1 MKYLEPSELKKL
13 LDATRNAGDHNALR
27 DWTILTVAYRH
38 AMRAEEISSLT
49 LKDVDLKSNTMRIRR
64 VKGSLE
70 SVQPI
75 EAAPGGQPWL
85 NERKAL
91 RMWLSQRGP
100 ALEMPGDLPPGTPGY
115 KFCSESFYV
124 PRATAEKW
132 CEASAFCFTSQKG
145 GKLTTNAL
153 WRMFQTRA
161 EAAGIKDR
169 SLHSLK
175 HTRASLMLQGGAT
188 VTETA
193 MTCGHRAL
201 SSTMRYLHT
210 TPEQAAAAAKRAEAN
225 VF

>member
-1 MKYLEPSELKKL
+1 MQFLESNELKRL
-13 LDATRNAGDHNALR
+13 LDVTRNAGDHNALR
-27 DWTILTVAYRH
+27 DWAILTLGYRH
-38 AMRAEEISSLT
+38 AMRAEELSELR
-49 LKDVDLKSNTMRIRR
+49 LRDVDLKSSTIRIRR

-70 SVQPI
+70 SIQPV
-75 EAAPGGQPWL
+75 APAPGGQPWL

-91 RMWLSQRGP
+91 RLY
-100 ALEMPGDLPPGTPGY
+100 LEHRDGTGVDPSD
-115 KFCSESFYV
+115 FVFV
-124 PRATAEKW
+124 
-132 CEASAFCFTSQKG
+132 SQKG

-153 WRMFQTRA
+153 WRIFQTRA
-161 EAAGIKDR
+161 EAAGIKGR

-210 TPEQAAAAAKRAEAN
+210 TPEQAAKAARKAEAN

>member
-1 MKYLEPSELKKL
+1 MQYLQPNELRKL
-13 LDATRNAGDHNALR
+13 LDTTRSSGDHNALR
-27 DWTILTVAYRH
+27 DWTLLTVAYRH
-38 AMRAEEISSLT
+38 AMRAEEISNLA
-49 LKDVDLKSNTMRIRR
+49 LKDVDLKSNTIRIRR

-70 SVQPI
+70 SIQPI

-91 RMWLSQRGP
+91 RLYLGQRDGKRLDP
-100 ALEMPGDLPPGTPGY
+100 SG
-115 KFCSESFYV
+115 FVFV
-124 PRATAEKW
+124 
-132 CEASAFCFTSQKG
+132 SQKG
-145 GKLTTNAL
+145 GRLTTNAL
-153 WRMFQTRA
+153 WRLFQARA
-161 EAAGIKDR
+161 KAAGIKGR

-210 TPEQAAAAAKRAEAN
+210 TPEQAAMAARKAEAN
-225 VF
+225 LF

>member
-1 MKYLEPSELKKL
+1 MKYLEPNELKKL
-13 LDATRNAGDHNALR
+13 LDTTRSADDHNALR

-38 AMRAEEISSLT
+38 AMRAEEISNLT
-49 LKDVDLKSNTMRIRR
+49 FKDVDLKSNTIRIRR

-70 SVQPI
+70 SIQPI
-75 EAAPGGQPWL
+75 EGAPGGQPWL

-91 RMWLSQRGP
+91 RLYLEQRDGKKVDP
-100 ALEMPGDLPPGTPGY
+100 SG
-115 KFCSESFYV
+115 FVFV
-124 PRATAEKW
+124 
-132 CEASAFCFTSQKG
+132 SQKG
-145 GKLTTNAL
+145 GQLTTNAL
-153 WRMFQTRA
+153 WRIFQTRA

-210 TPEQAAAAAKRAEAN
+210 TPERAALAARKAEAN

>member
-1 MKYLEPSELKKL
+1 MQFLEPSELKKL
-13 LDATRNAGDHNALR
+13 LDSTRDAGDHNALR
-27 DWTILTVAYRH
+27 DWAILTLGYRH
-38 AMRAEEISSLT
+38 AMRAEEISELR
-49 LKDVDLKSNTMRIRR
+49 LKDVDLRSNTIRIHR

-70 SVQPI
+70 SIQPI
-75 EAAPGGQPWL
+75 EPAPGGQPWL

-91 RMWLSQRGP
+91 RLWL
-100 ALEMPGDLPPGTPGY
+100 
-115 KFCSESFYV
+115 
-124 PRATAEKW
+124 EKRDGKQID
-132 CEASAFCFTSQKG
+132 ASGFVFVSQKG

-153 WRMFQTRA
+153 WRIFQTRS
-161 EAAGIKDR
+161 EAAGIEGR

-210 TPEQAAAAAKRAEAN
+210 TPEQAARAARKAEAN

>member
-1 MKYLEPSELKKL
+1 MEAAVKYLQPNELKKL
-13 LDATRNAGDHNALR
+13 LDTTRNAGDHNALR
-27 DWTILTVAYRH
+27 DWTILAVAYRH
-38 AMRAEEISSLT
+38 AMRAEEISNLT
-49 LKDVDLKSNTMRIRR
+49 LKDVDLKSNTIRVHR

-70 SVQPI
+70 SIQPI

-91 RMWLSQRGP
+91 RLYLEQRDGRKVDP
-100 ALEMPGDLPPGTPGY
+100 SG
-115 KFCSESFYV
+115 FVFV
-124 PRATAEKW
+124 
-132 CEASAFCFTSQKG
+132 SQKG
-145 GKLTTNAL
+145 GQLTTNAL
-153 WRMFQTRA
+153 WRMFQVRA

-193 MTCGHRAL
+193 MTCGHRVL

-210 TPEQAAAAAKRAEAN
+210 TSEQAATAARRAEAN
-225 VF
+225 IF

>member
-1 MKYLEPSELKKL
+1 MKYLEPTELRKL
-13 LDATRNAGDHNALR
+13 LDTTRNSGDHNALR

-38 AMRAEEISSLT
+38 AMRAEEVSGLT
-49 LKDVDLKSNTMRIRR
+49 FKDVDLKSNTIRIRR

-70 SVQPI
+70 SIQPI
-75 EAAPGGQPWL
+75 ETAPGGQPWL

-91 RMWLSQRGP
+91 RLYMEQRDGKKV
-100 ALEMPGDLPPGTPGY
+100 D
-115 KFCSESFYV
+115 S
-124 PRATAEKW
+124 
-132 CEASAFCFTSQKG
+132 SAFVFVSQKG
-145 GKLTTNAL
+145 GQITTNAL

-161 EAAGIKDR
+161 DAAGIKGR

-210 TPEQAAAAAKRAEAN
+210 TPEQAATAARKAEAN

>member
-1 MKYLEPSELKKL
+1 MKYLQPSELKKL

-27 DWTILTVAYRH
+27 DWTILAVAYRH
-38 AMRAEEISSLT
+38 AMRAEEISNLT
-49 LKDVDLKSNTMRIRR
+49 FKDVDLKSNTIRIRR

-70 SVQPI
+70 SIQPV

-91 RMWLSQRGP
+91 RLY
-100 ALEMPGDLPPGTPGY
+100 LEERDGKKVD
-115 KFCSESFYV
+115 S
-124 PRATAEKW
+124 
-132 CEASAFCFTSQKG
+132 SAFVFVSQKG

-153 WRMFQTRA
+153 WRMFQVRA
-161 EAAGIKDR
+161 EAAGVEGR

-210 TPEQAAAAAKRAEAN
+210 TPEQAAVAARKSEAN

>member
-1 MKYLEPSELKKL
+1 MQYLHPNELKKL

-27 DWTILTVAYRH
+27 DWTILIAAYRH
-38 AMRAEEISSLT
+38 AMRAEEISALT
-49 LKDVDLKSNTMRIRR
+49 LKDVDLKSNTIRIRR

-70 SVQPI
+70 SIQPI

-91 RMWLSQRGP
+91 RLYLEQRDGKKVDP
-100 ALEMPGDLPPGTPGY
+100 
-115 KFCSESFYV
+115 
-124 PRATAEKW
+124 
-132 CEASAFCFTSQKG
+132 SAFVFVSQKG

-153 WRMFQTRA
+153 WRMFQVRSG
-161 EAAGIKDR
+161 AAGIKDR

-210 TPEQAAAAAKRAEAN
+210 TPEQAATAARKAEAN

>member
-1 MKYLEPSELKKL
+1 MKYLQTNELKKL
-13 LDATRNAGDHNALR
+13 LDTTRNSGDHNSLR
-27 DWTILTVAYRH
+27 DWTILVLAYRH
-38 AMRAEEISSLT
+38 AMRAEEISELS
-49 LKDVDLKSNTMRIRR
+49 LKDVDLKSNTIRIRR

-70 SVQPI
+70 SIQPI

-91 RMWLSQRGP
+91 RLYLEQRDGKKVDP
-100 ALEMPGDLPPGTPGY
+100 SG
-115 KFCSESFYV
+115 FVFV
-124 PRATAEKW
+124 
-132 CEASAFCFTSQKG
+132 SQKG

-153 WRMFQTRA
+153 WRMFQVRA
-161 EAAGIKDR
+161 EAAGIQDR

-210 TPEQAAAAAKRAEAN
+210 TPEQAAIAARKAEAN

>member
-1 MKYLEPSELKKL
+1 MQFLEPKELKTL
-13 LDATRNAGDHNALR
+13 LETTRNAADHNALR
-27 DWTILTVAYRH
+27 DWTILTLAYRH
-38 AMRAEEISSLT
+38 AMRAEEISELT
-49 LKDVDLKSNTMRIRR
+49 LKDVDLKSNTIRIRR

-70 SVQPI
+70 SIQPI
-75 EAAPGGQPWL
+75 EPAPGGQPWL

-91 RMWLSQRGP
+91 RLYLEQRDGKAVDP
-100 ALEMPGDLPPGTPGY
+100 SG
-115 KFCSESFYV
+115 FVFV
-124 PRATAEKW
+124 
-132 CEASAFCFTSQKG
+132 SQKG

-161 EAAGIKDR
+161 EAASISGR

-188 VTETA
+188 ITETA

-210 TPEQAAAAAKRAEAN
+210 TPEQAAKAARKSEAN
-225 VF
+225 IF